1 MNPFSALLTFN
12 HWLRGY
18 RIGPVRANWIL
29 IGLLLFGLFCGAYN
43 AVIRGRENSE
53 PRLTSLFEIFAAKQ
67 VTNDHVEITGLL
79 FPKTHLVYPALK
91 DNFRTAVQYTYVAM
105 IEDNPK
111 RVLLVRFRG
120 DFNQGEPR
128 HATVSGLLVPLDTTL
143 RRYLKSKG
151 WKIGGLPIED
161 RYYLLAGSRPI
172 PVWLF
177 IAITAILAVLVGPL
191 LVSEYRCLKVRE

>member
-1 MNPFSALLTFN
+1 VNPFSALASFN
-12 HWLRGY
+12 NWLRRY

-29 IGLLLFGLFCGAYN
+29 LGLLAFGLLFAAYN
-43 AVIRGRENSE
+43 AVLRARQDPE
-53 PRLTSLFEIFAAKQ
+53 PHLTKLSEIFS
-67 VTNDHVEITGLL
+67 VNGTSNDHVEVTGLL
-79 FPKTHLVYPALK
+79 FPKTHLVYPALR
-91 DNFRTAVQYTYVAM
+91 DNIRSTVQYTYVAM
-105 IEDNPK
+105 IEDDPK

-120 DFNQGEPR
+120 DFGQGEPR
-128 HATVSGLLVPLDTTL
+128 HATVSGLLVVPDTTL
-143 RRYLKSKG
+143 RRYLKAKG

-177 IAITAILAVLVGPL
+177 VVVTAILALILGPL